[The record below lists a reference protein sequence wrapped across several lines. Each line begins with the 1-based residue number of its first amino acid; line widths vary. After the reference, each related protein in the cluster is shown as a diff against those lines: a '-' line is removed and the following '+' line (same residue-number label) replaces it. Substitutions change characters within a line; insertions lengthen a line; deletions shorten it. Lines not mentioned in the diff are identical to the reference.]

1 MALLNY
7 TNYQPISGAGAPL
20 PINMDSV
27 AVSVVDSHNMT
38 MVIKWRGGGGSAAAV
53 MCLQLFVA
61 ATLADH
67 GYVWVLFAQLQRWK
81 IERNFWLVV
90 SRGANWMK

>member
-1 MALLNY
+1 MGKILSIIRAPFCPVPPRESALYSTGATMALLNY

-38 MVIKWRGGGGSAAAV
+38 MVIKWRGGRGVGSSCHVLAV
-53 MCLQLFVA
+53 VCCRYS
-61 ATLADH
+61 
-67 GYVWVLFAQLQRWK
+67 G
-81 IERNFWLVV
+81 
-90 SRGANWMK
+90 